1 MSGRLVMDDLEH
13 DEDFSP
19 TRAYGTAKLAN
30 ILFTKELHARFH
42 DLGVSAAAFHPGNVA
57 TGFATESD
65 SLLRHITTNPVAR
78 ALMSSPEKAA
88 GQLVWL
94 AETTPGIDWGPA
106 STTRTASPRG
116 APASR
121 PTTRGW
127 PGSSGTDPRRCSPAP
142 HRHVVPRTTAS
153 SVAPT
158 GRPHMRGS
166 RPALRGRPPVTGSTT
181 WAASAHRSAAFSN

>member
-94 AETTPGIDWGPA
+94 AETTPGIDWESGVYYEKRKPA
-106 STTRTASPRG
+106 RRTSKQADDEGLARQLWDRSEALLARTA
-116 APASR
+116 PA
-121 PTTRGW
+121 
-127 PGSSGTDPRRCSPAP
+127 RR
-142 HRHVVPRTTAS
+142 T
-153 SVAPT
+153 
-158 GRPHMRGS
+158 
-166 RPALRGRPPVTGSTT
+166 
-181 WAASAHRSAAFSN
+181 

>member
-42 DLGVSAAAFHPGNVA
+42 DLGVSAAAFRPGNVA

-65 SLLRHITTNPVAR
+65 SLLRHVTTNPVAR

-94 AETTPGIDWGPA
+94 AETTPGIDWESRVYYEKRKPARRTSKQADDEGLARQLWDRSEALLARTGPA
-106 STTRTASPRG
+106 RRT
-116 APASR
+116 
-121 PTTRGW
+121 
-127 PGSSGTDPRRCSPAP
+127 
-142 HRHVVPRTTAS
+142 
-153 SVAPT
+153 
-158 GRPHMRGS
+158 
-166 RPALRGRPPVTGSTT
+166 
-181 WAASAHRSAAFSN
+181 